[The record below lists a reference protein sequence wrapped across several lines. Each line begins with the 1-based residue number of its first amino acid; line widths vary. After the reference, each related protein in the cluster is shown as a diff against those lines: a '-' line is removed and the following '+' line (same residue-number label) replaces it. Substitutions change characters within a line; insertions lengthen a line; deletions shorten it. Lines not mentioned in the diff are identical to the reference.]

1 MHEYDDLFFK
11 KEPEIYY
18 ENKDLGLV
26 FKKPN
31 EKKLDVY
38 YQDDMIGHVK
48 IKQKNKDLKQ
58 SDVSTVIKL
67 LMAKYDLHE
76 QIIELEACFNEIE
89 GLLMSEP
96 EYNDSLGFVEKL
108 QKNPNSPKDLIRL
121 GQWMKDRFN
130 IIKTEEGDNYW
141 LDGYYKPL
149 DVIHYQDMITR
160 NLGLN
165 LMETACKQSLSS
177 INGVY
182 KDKSYLW
189 EFKDNIYLN
198 TKNYTII
205 QEEEP
210 QLTSKKFIFDDE
222 LLEYDKYVEIFNKI
236 PQTLMEKTLQEIL
249 IPKIHTEDNSISMY
263 KDFLYLLGW
272 SFIQGNIGK
281 NIIIYYN
288 QRGNNGKTALR
299 QILQFVFKEHMK
311 VIKPVSFDDNFFD
324 ANIDDSNIIAIDEL
338 LYNSLDGKWDIIK
351 NMAAGGADDNIR
363 VMYSNGL
370 KKAKGKGTL
379 YLMTNELPN
388 IPLHDEALL
397 WRLLIY
403 ELPNRFTEIGDGE
416 NEYRMDRNLFVEL
429 EKDRDGL
436 EWLINASI
444 KCYLTETFDRPTLN
458 EIKSLIGG
466 ADEVKDWIINNTA
479 LSHDDVL
486 YNSEIVEFIF
496 DANPELAERLPR
508 QTIAQRVGNELRN
521 VYGAKLQT
529 ERSAQGARYNIE
541 LA

>member
-18 ENKDLGLV
+18 ENTDLSLV

-48 IKQKNKDLKQ
+48 IKQKHKDLKQ

-76 QIIELEACFNEIE
+76 QIIELEACFNEVE

-130 IIKTEEGDNYW
+130 IIKTEEGNNYW

-177 INGVY
+177 INGIY

-189 EFKDNIYLN
+189 EFKDHIYLN

-205 QEEEP
+205 HETEP
-210 QLTSKKFIFDDE
+210 QLTSRKFIFEDE
-222 LLEYDKYVEIFNKI
+222 LLEYTPDVQFFNDC
-236 PQTLMEKTLQEIL
+236 PTLMEKTLREIL
-249 IPKIHTEDNSISMY
+249 IPKNPVKDNSNSLY

-281 NIIIYYN
+281 NIVIYYN

-299 QILQFVFKEHMK
+299 QILHFVFKDSMK
-311 VIKPVSFDDNFFD
+311 TVKPQNFDDTFFN
-324 ANIDDSNIIAIDEL
+324 ANIDNTNIIAIDEL
-338 LYNSLDGKWDIIK
+338 LYTSLDGKWDIIK
-351 NMAAGGADDNIR
+351 NIAGGSADDSIR
-363 VMYSNGL
+363 VMYKDKLMKS
-370 KKAKGKGTL
+370 KGKGTL
-379 YLMTNELPN
+379 YIMTNELPN
-388 IPLHDEALL
+388 IPLYDEALL

-403 ELPNRFTEIGDGE
+403 ELPNRFTETGDGE
-416 NEYRMDRNLFVEL
+416 NEYKMDINLFVEL

-466 ADEVKDWIINNTA
+466 ADEIKDWIINNTT

-508 QTIAQRVGNELRN
+508 QTIARRVGKELRN

-529 ERSAQGARYNIE
+529 ERSAQGRRYNIE
-541 LA
+541 LT